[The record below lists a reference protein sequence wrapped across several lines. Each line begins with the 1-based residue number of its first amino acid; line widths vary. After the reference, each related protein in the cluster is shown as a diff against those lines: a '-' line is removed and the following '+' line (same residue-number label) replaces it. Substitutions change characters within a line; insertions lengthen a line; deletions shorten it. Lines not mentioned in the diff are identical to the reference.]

1 VRTIKIKV
9 PSTIDLDDQE
19 AATALAAKLF
29 ETGKLSL
36 GQAAELAGFSKAAFM
51 EVLSRYGVSVINQL
65 PEDMPKDVANAKRHS
80 I

>member
-1 VRTIKIKV
+1 MRTIKIKV